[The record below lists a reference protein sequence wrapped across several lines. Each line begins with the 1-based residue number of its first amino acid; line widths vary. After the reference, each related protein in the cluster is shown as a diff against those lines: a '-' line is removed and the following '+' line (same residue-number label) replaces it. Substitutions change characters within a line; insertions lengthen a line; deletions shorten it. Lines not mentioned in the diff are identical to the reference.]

1 MLHDQLIHVG
11 CVLMGLQLDV
21 DCIPTKAPCIWEHR
35 DTYGTL
41 NSILESYGI
50 SDKQVVIHIE
60 KRFNYFEAFI
70 ARFTRAPKLLRRP
83 LDKLNSALWDLL
95 DGKRT
100 LFQISQIMEE
110 CYGEDIIP
118 ANERCTASISKF
130 IELNL
135 VIIK

>member
-1 MLHDQLIHVG
+1 MINIIGGKFKKTKLEVPLKKVR
-11 CVLMGLQLDV
+11 
-21 DCIPTKAPCIWEHR
+21 PTSIIKRKAIF
-35 DTYGTL
+35 
-41 NSILESYGI
+41 SILESYGI

-70 ARFTRAPKLLRRP
+70 AKFTRAPKLLRRP

-118 ANERCTASISKF
+118 ANVRCTASISKF

>member
-1 MLHDQLIHVG
+1 M
-11 CVLMGLQLDV
+11 
-21 DCIPTKAPCIWEHR
+21 WEHS

-41 NSILESYGI
+41 NPILESYGI

-60 KRFNYFEAFI
+60 KTFNYFEALI
-70 ARFTRAPKLLRRP
+70 AKFTRAPKLLRRP

-118 ANERCTASISKF
+118 AKDRCRESISKF